1 MGLFVFWGFFCLL
14 GCFLTNAICSGL
26 GVPSLPCFQR
36 VCKGEWYW
44 EVKNCFILLLTRLFL
59 SFSSVFLLFILLS
72 LLHDIKEWHS
82 HRRFWEFGQK
92 GREFD
97 TGNMQTEV
105 CVTDVSCASELGS
118 WAFVYIRNINSD
130 LTWQRAPSSWA
141 LDLKPQDRNLG
152 FLSAAALKCKLVRID
167 FVYFCE
173 CVHTYILS
181 STSPPSPKYFR
192 ILFSVIF
199 LSLCFVQGLTATSIH
214 TGCCGIKI
222 GVEVTP

>member
-1 MGLFVFWGFFCLL
+1 MVWECPPCHVFSVCVRVNDTGRWKTVSFSSLHA
-14 GCFLTNAICSGL
+14 CFS
-26 GVPSLPCFQR
+26 
-36 VCKGEWYW
+36 
-44 EVKNCFILLLTRLFL
+44 L

-97 TGNMQTEV
+97 MGNMQTEV

-152 FLSAAALKCKLVRID
+152 FLSAAALKCKLLRID

-222 GVEVTP
+222 GVEGTP